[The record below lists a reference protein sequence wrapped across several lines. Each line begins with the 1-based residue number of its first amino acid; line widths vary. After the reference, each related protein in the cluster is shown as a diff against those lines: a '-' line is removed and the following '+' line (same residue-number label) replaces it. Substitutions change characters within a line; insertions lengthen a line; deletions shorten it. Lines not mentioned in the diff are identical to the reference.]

1 MRPRWL
7 VAGLA
12 TAVTVGAVVL
22 AVRSTDK
29 IPFARSET
37 CGATVDGTFVEL
49 DPEQAKFASLI
60 AATATRRGMPAR
72 ATTIGIATAYQES
85 KIRNI
90 DYGDRDSVGLFQ
102 QRPSQG
108 WGTAAQI
115 MNPRYSIGKFFDGLQ
130 KVDGYTELEVTEAA
144 QAVQRSAFATA
155 YADHEEDAR
164 VLASALSGNSPAA
177 FSCQVRSPESDGAP
191 EGADGLTPRAA
202 EVLAFVEKAFGEQST
217 GGYAPGGVDTGHI
230 EGSAHYEGRAVD
242 FFFRPVDADSLRSG
256 WALAQYVVANA
267 RQLGVRTVIYDAR
280 IWTARRSDEGW
291 RDYRVPDRAGDPD
304 VLAHRDHVHVDV
316 A

>member
-7 VAGLA
+7 VAGVA
-12 TAVTVGAVVL
+12 AVVTAGAVVL
-22 AVRSTDK
+22 AVQNTGS
-29 IPFARSET
+29 IPFARSEG
-37 CGATVDGTFVEL
+37 CEATVDGRVVEL
-49 DPEQAKFASLI
+49 DLEQAKFASLI

-108 WGTAAQI
+108 WGSVEQI
-115 MNPRYSIGKFFDGLQ
+115 MNPRYSVRQFLDGLQ

-155 YADHEEDAR
+155 YADHEDDAR

-177 FSCQVRSPESDGAP
+177 FSCQVDMPAATGEA
-191 EGADGLTPRAA
+191 EGADGLTPRAREA
-202 EVLAFVEKAFGEQST
+202 LEFAEKAYGPLST
-217 GGYAPGGVDTGHI
+217 GGFAPGGVDTGHV
-230 EGSAHYEGRAVD
+230 EGSAHYDGRAVD
-242 FFFRPVDADSLRSG
+242 FFFRPVDGDSLRSG
-256 WALAQYVVANA
+256 WALAQYMVANA
-267 RQLGVRTVIYDAR
+267 SQLSVSTVIYDAK
-280 IWTARRSDEGW
+280 IWTARRSHQGW
-291 RDYRVPDRAGDPD
+291 RDYRVPDRPGDPD

-316 A
+316 S